1 MGKVEAKRILQ
12 NHNTLGTNPPRPAQE
27 PLTLHQDN
35 GTKRL
40 IFSLIYFT
48 QSPSSLPQEMIG
60 IVSIVS

>member
-12 NHNTLGTNPPRPAQE
+12 NHNTLGTNPPPAQE
-27 PLTLHQDN
+27 SLTLHQDN